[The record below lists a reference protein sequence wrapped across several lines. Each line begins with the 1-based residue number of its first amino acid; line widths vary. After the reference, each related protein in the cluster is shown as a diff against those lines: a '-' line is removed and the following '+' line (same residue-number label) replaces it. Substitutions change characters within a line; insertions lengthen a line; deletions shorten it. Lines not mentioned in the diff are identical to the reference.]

1 MKVVLQPSG
10 CHWVVCAVRSA
21 AWLDRLF
28 VSPPAATAGV
38 CALPRRGQGSPPLTP
53 YTDKPIIPK
62 L

>member
-1 MKVVLQPSG
+1 MKAVLQPLG

-21 AWLDRLF
+21 ACHDRLF
-28 VSPPAATAGV
+28 VSTPAATIGV
-38 CALPRRGQGSPPLTP
+38 CALQRRGQESLPLTP